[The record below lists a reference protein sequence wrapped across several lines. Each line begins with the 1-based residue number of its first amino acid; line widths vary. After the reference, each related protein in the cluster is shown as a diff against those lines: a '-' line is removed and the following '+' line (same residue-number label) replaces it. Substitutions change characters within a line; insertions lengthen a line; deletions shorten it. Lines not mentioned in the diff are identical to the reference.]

1 MDTLQ
6 EAIDNHQSLG
16 EQDLYSRYFE
26 GVSIPCSSKNIMTLK
41 KAAQDIFQKEL
52 DCSETRGFQVDK
64 NSFIEKI

>member
-41 KAAQDIFQKEL
+41 KAA
-52 DCSETRGFQVDK
+52 
-64 NSFIEKI
+64 